1 MAVQRTPEQEAVV
14 KNRGGSLLVSA
25 AAGSGKTRVL
35 VERLLDR
42 IQNEGKNI
50 DEFLIITFTRAAA
63 DELRARIAGEL
74 ADVLRTQPENAHLRR
89 QTALLYKTQIST
101 IHAFCTVLLR
111 QWGHLLDIPADFALC
126 EDEDSAVLMERTL
139 DRLLETRYEAVDPDG
154 PFAALLDVLAAGRD
168 DSRLAEIVLD
178 VYGKIQSDE
187 NPVAWLEMQRKA
199 LDLTGITDI
208 GQTEWGKLLLAD
220 AAQTAAYWA
229 GQMETALELSRRDG
243 VLEKAYSDSLTVTA
257 ASLHDLSRAAKESWD
272 AACARTVE
280 FPRFKSARGVQ
291 DTAAQEQ
298 IKSIRTRCK
307 KAADS
312 LTASF
317 TGSSKALLSDLALV
331 APAME
336 GLIDLVED
344 FSAAYS
350 EEKQKRALLDFS
362 DLEHCAVK
370 LLVDA
375 DGAPTKV
382 ARAWGGQYAE
392 IMVDEY
398 QDTNKVQNAIFDA
411 LSDRGRNLFMVG
423 DVKQSIYRF
432 RLADP
437 TIFLEKYH
445 AFFPW
450 THASEGE
457 PRTIVMSRN
466 FRSRP
471 QVLEAA
477 NDLFRTIMSQSLG
490 EMDYTDDQALY
501 CGGTY
506 PEAEGYETELHV
518 LNFSEDPALT
528 EDKES
533 RSMLEARFTA
543 RRIAALLSSGFP
555 VSDGAGGTRPLRP
568 EDVAILLRSPGP
580 ISHCYTLALEEQG
593 VNWSAEE
600 GGEFF
605 KTIEISAALSWLQII
620 DNPRQD
626 IPLLAALRSPV
637 WGFDGDRLAEIR
649 TKAEGDYYT
658 ALEAAAAEGD
668 EACADFLTLLA
679 SLRFAAVDADS
690 ATILWDIYRRLD
702 FLEIFS
708 AMPGGEKRRENLL
721 AFSDLAR
728 RFEAAGHKGLFSF
741 LLHLE
746 RVREA
751 GGLRSSGST
760 AKESG
765 GVKLLSIHRSKGLEY
780 PVVFLCGL
788 GRRFNYTDLQKP
800 VLYHPR
806 LGLGP
811 KGVDRETMVQF
822 TTAARTGVALA
833 LKKELLAE
841 EMRLLY
847 VAMTRAK
854 EKLILIHTLSYGAS
868 DLKKLADSVSY
879 PADPQVL
886 SSCSCVGQWVLLT
899 ALARPEGAVLRR
911 AAEREDLPLPDARFG
926 SEWKIA
932 CHTGTVSQ
940 EVISA
945 EIAGETE
952 ESATMTSEE
961 LADRLLWRYPY
972 ESAAATPA
980 KITATQVAGQD
991 GEESGVFLL
1000 RQSRGIRPFSRP
1012 DFTQSALGLTPAQ
1025 EGTALHTVMQTIR
1038 LDRVGTPEGVAE
1050 ELARLTAREYLTPL
1064 QAQSVDPSAVAR
1076 FFASNLGR
1084 AMAENPTLQREY
1096 PFSILVDASRFYP
1109 NAPEGEELLLQGV
1122 IDAWFREPDGLTVV
1136 DFKSDRVSAS
1146 AVWERAETYRGQLA
1160 AYAYALE
1167 VLTGEKVR
1175 RQVLWFLRPGIPVVL
1190 SEGKNEKYLE
1200 KTVDF

>member
-1 MAVQRTPEQEAVV
+1 MAVQRTHEQEAAV

-50 DEFLIITFTRAAA
+50 DEFLIITFTRSAAE
-63 DELRARIAGEL
+63 ELRARIAGEL
-74 ADVLRTQPENAHLRR
+74 AEVLRAQPDNAHLRR
-89 QTALLYKTQIST
+89 QTALLYRTQIST

-126 EDEDSAVLMERTL
+126 EDEESTVLMERTL
-139 DRLLETRYEAVDPDG
+139 DRVLEVRYEDVDPNG
-154 PFAALLDVLAAGRD
+154 AFAALLDVLTAGRD

-178 VYGKIQSDE
+178 GYGKIQSDE
-187 NPVAWLEMQRKA
+187 APLAWLEAQRKA
-199 LDLTGITDI
+199 LDLSGITDI
-208 GQTEWGKLLLAD
+208 GQTPWGALLLTD
-220 AAQTAAYWA
+220 AARTAAYWA
-229 GQMETALELSRRDG
+229 EQMTAAQELSRRDEA
-243 VLEKAYSDSLTVTA
+243 LEKAYGDSLAVTA
-257 ASLHDLSRAAKESWD
+257 SGLRDLARAAAESWD
-272 AACARTVE
+272 AASGRTVE
-280 FPRFKSARGVQ
+280 FPKLKSARGVQ

-298 IKSIRTRCK
+298 IKSIRARCK
-307 KAADS
+307 KAAEGLAAS
-312 LTASF
+312 LSGTSAE
-317 TGSSKALLSDLALV
+317 LLTDLALV
-331 APAME
+331 VPAME

-344 FSAAYS
+344 FSTAYA
-350 EEKQKRALLDFS
+350 EEKRKRALLDFS
-362 DLEHCAVK
+362 DLEHCAVR
-370 LLVDA
+370 LLTEP
-375 DGAPTKV
+375 DGSPTEV
-382 ARAWGGQYAE
+382 ARTWGGQYAE

-437 TIFLEKYH
+437 TIFLEKFR
-445 AFFPW
+445 AFVPW
-450 THASEGE
+450 TRAAEGE
-457 PRTIVMSRN
+457 PRTVVMSKN

-471 QVLEAA
+471 QVLEAV
-477 NDLFRTIMSQSLG
+477 NDLFRTIMSQDLG
-490 EMDYTDDQALY
+490 EMDYTDDQAL
-501 CGGTY
+501 CPGGRF
-506 PEAEGYETELHV
+506 PAGEGYETELHV
-518 LNFSEDPALT
+518 LDFSQDPALT

-533 RSMLEARFTA
+533 RSALEARFTA
-543 RRIAALLSSGFP
+543 RRIAALLASGFP
-555 VSDGAGGTRPLRP
+555 VSDGAGGIRPLRP
-568 EDVAILLRSPGP
+568 DDIAILLRSPGP
-580 ISHCYTLALEEQG
+580 VRHYYTLALEEQG
-593 VNWSAEE
+593 VSWSAEE
-600 GGEFF
+600 DGDYFNTTEV
-605 KTIEISAALSWLQII
+605 SSALSWLQII

-637 WGFDGDRLAEIR
+637 WGFNGDRLAEIR
-649 TKAEGDYYT
+649 TMAQGDYYT
-658 ALEAAAAEGD
+658 ALEAAAAGGD
-668 EACADFLTLLA
+668 EACADFLSVLA
-679 SLRFAAVDADS
+679 SLRFVAAEADS
-690 ATILWDIYRRLD
+690 AAILWDLYRRLH

-708 AMPGGEKRRENLL
+708 AMPGGEKRRDNLL

-728 RFEAAGHKGLFSF
+728 RFEGAGHKGLFSF

-746 RVREA
+746 RVRET
-751 GGLRSSGST
+751 GGLRST
-760 AKESG
+760 NATPKESG

-788 GRRFNYTDLQKP
+788 GRRFNYSDLQKP

-811 KGVDRETMVQF
+811 KGVDRKTMVEF

-833 LKKELLAE
+833 LKQELLAE

-854 EKLILIHTLSYGAS
+854 EKLVLVHTLAYGAT
-868 DLKKLADSVSY
+868 DLKNLADSVSV
-879 PADPQVL
+879 PADPRVL
-886 SSCSCVGQWVLLT
+886 ASCSSAGQWVLL
-899 ALARPEGAVLRR
+899 AAMARPEGAVLCR
-911 AAEREDLPLPDARFG
+911 AAEREGMPLPEARFG

-932 CHTGTVSQ
+932 CHTGAVSREVVRQETVRR
-940 EVISA
+940 EEEAEALSA
-945 EIAGETE
+945 EA
-952 ESATMTSEE
+952 

-972 ESAAATPA
+972 EAASVTPA

-991 GEESGVFLL
+991 EDDPGVFLL
-1000 RQSRGIRPFSRP
+1000 RERREQKPFSRP
-1012 DFTQSALGLTPAQ
+1012 DFTQAALGLTPAQ

-1038 LDRVGTPEGVAE
+1038 LDRVGSPEEIAE

-1076 FFASNLGR
+1076 FFASPLGR
-1084 AMAENPTLQREY
+1084 AMAENPTLEREY
-1096 PFSILVDASRFYP
+1096 PFSILAEASRFYP
-1109 NAPEGEELLLQGV
+1109 EAPEGEELLLQGV

-1146 AVWERAETYRGQLA
+1146 AAFDRAERYRGQLA
-1160 AYAYALE
+1160 AYAHALE

-1175 RQVLWFLRPGIPVVL
+1175 RQVLWFLRPGLPVVL
-1190 SEGKNEKYLE
+1190 GKK
-1200 KTVDF
+1200 